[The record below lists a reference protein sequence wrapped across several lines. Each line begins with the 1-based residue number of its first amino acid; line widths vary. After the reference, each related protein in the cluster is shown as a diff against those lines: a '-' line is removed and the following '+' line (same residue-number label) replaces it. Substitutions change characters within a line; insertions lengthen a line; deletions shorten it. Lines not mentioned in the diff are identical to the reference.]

1 MNDEANDNEMIE
13 KTLQFYIDGAK
24 SGKGD
29 DMKPAFHE
37 DATIFGYIGDD
48 LFAGPIQK
56 LFDWNDKNGPATEIE
71 TKIASIDI
79 AGTIATVR
87 LESDNWTGHKFTD
100 FFTLLKV
107 EGIWKIMT
115 ILNYLYFRI
124 FLINQA
130 QQLLKNPRSLHLL

>member
-1 MNDEANDNEMIE
+1 MVDITNNTSDNEMIE
-13 KTLQFYIDGAK
+13 KTMQFYIDGAK

-29 DMKPAFHE
+29 DMKPAFHT

-56 LFDWNDKNGPATEIE
+56 LFDWNDKNGPATELK
-71 TKIASIDI
+71 TRIASIDVV
-79 AGTIATVR
+79 GTVATVR

-107 EGIWKIMT
+107 EGAWKIM
-115 ILNYLYFRI
+115 NKVFYLH
-124 FLINQA
+124 
-130 QQLLKNPRSLHLL
+130 S

>member
-1 MNDEANDNEMIE
+1 MGDISNNTNDNEMIE
-13 KTLQFYIDGAK
+13 KTVQFYIDGAK

-29 DMKPAFHE
+29 DMKPAFHK

-56 LFDWNDKNGPATEIE
+56 LFDWNDKNGPAIE
-71 TKIASIDI
+71 LKTRIASIDVV
-79 AGTIATVR
+79 GTVATVR

-107 EGIWKIMT
+107 EGTWKIM
-115 ILNYLYFRI
+115 NKVFH
-124 FLINQA
+124 
-130 QQLLKNPRSLHLL
+130 LHA